1 MQRSHFNTEDARC
14 HNGCLVIIR
23 LLVVHVAVLRA
34 LLAFVPPALLGV
46 VCIYVTGLI
55 TGTEVSA
62 TAISHALGGV
72 SHDALTRFLGGSW
85 WTARQGLLAAVRVV
99 SWLGDEGWLIV
110 DDVLIPKPYA
120 RLIAFCG
127 WDFDHALGRN
137 VFGLRV
143 VFVVWCN
150 GWLTVPL
157 GFYVWQK
164 DPTRKPRPKRKRGK
178 PGRPRK
184 RGPKVR
190 CHTRRARTQRARRQA
205 LQQAARRVRPRTASG
220 THYHT
225 KNALARALV
234 WRVVRA
240 GIRGRFILFD
250 NWYASRAN
258 LRSFARW
265 QRAWVTR
272 LKHNTVV
279 RFQGHTVTV
288 AQVAATVAPANY
300 HYYAQLGARARS
312 FSVEWGGQP
321 IKLTVVKH
329 DSHPER
335 DRTKY
340 LATSELSLSAAEH
353 VRWYRRRWPV
363 EVFFRDAKQLLGL
376 GRSPARQ
383 PHAVL
388 THIVLVCVAYVG
400 LQLLKPLSPQ
410 PQLSVSRSKKALLP
424 LRLRVTAQGAAYLV
438 RLTTTGQF
446 EPVDVE
452 ALWEPIRTRLK
463 GLELPKHFGVP

>member
-1 MQRSHFNTEDARC
+1 MQPLHSSTEETRC
-14 HNGCLVIIR
+14 GNGGLVVVR
-23 LLVVHVAVLRA
+23 LLVIHAAVLRT
-34 LLAFVPPALLGV
+34 LLAFVPPVLLGV
-46 VCIYVTGLI
+46 FCLYLTGLI
-55 TGTEVSA
+55 TGSEVSA
-62 TAISHALGGV
+62 TAISQALGEV
-72 SHDALTRFLGGSW
+72 SHDTVTRFLHGGW
-85 WTARQGLLAAVRVV
+85 WTARQLLLAAVRVV

-120 RLIAFCG
+120 KLIAFCG
-127 WDFDHALGRN
+127 WDFDHALRRN

-164 DPTRKPRPKRKRGK
+164 DPNRKPCKRRKRTK

-190 CHTRRARTQRARRQA
+190 SHTRRAHLQRARRRAVQH
-205 LQQAARRVRPRTASG
+205 AARRMRPRTATG

-225 KNALARALV
+225 KNALARVLV

-240 GIRGRFILFD
+240 GLRVQFILFD
-250 NWYASRAN
+250 NWYAARHN
-258 LRSFARW
+258 LRDFTRW
-265 QRAWVTR
+265 HLAWVTR
-272 LKHNTVV
+272 LKSNTRV
-279 RFQGHTVTV
+279 RYQGRTLSVK
-288 AQVAATVAPANY
+288 QVAATVVTANY
-300 HYYAQLGARARS
+300 HYYTQLEARARS
-312 FSVEWGGQP
+312 FVVEWLGRP

-340 LATSELSLSAAEH
+340 LATSELSLSTAAH
-353 VRWYRRRWPV
+353 VRWYRRRWPI

-376 GRSPARQ
+376 GRSQVRQ

-388 THIVLVCVAYVG
+388 THLVLVCVAYIG
-400 LQLLKPLSPQ
+400 LQLLKPLRPQ
-410 PQLSVSRSKKALLP
+410 PQLSVSQSKKALLP
-424 LRLRVTAQGAAYLV
+424 LRLLVSVQGVATLV
-438 RLTTTGQF
+438 RLKPTGQF
-446 EPVDVE
+446 EPVELE
-452 ALWEPIRTRLK
+452 ALWEPLRTRLG
-463 GLELPKHFGVP
+463 GLELPEHLGVP